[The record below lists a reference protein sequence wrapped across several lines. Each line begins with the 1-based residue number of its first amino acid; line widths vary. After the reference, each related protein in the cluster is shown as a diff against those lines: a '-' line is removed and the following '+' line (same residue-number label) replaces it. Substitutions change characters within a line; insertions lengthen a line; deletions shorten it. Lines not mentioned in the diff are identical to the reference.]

1 MTVRLDD
8 VLACLGEVLDRPD
21 RLPPDVPLTELG
33 LDSFTAVRLRRRLR
47 EETGLSLPLPDF
59 LGGATARTVA
69 ETPAGEPVPTA
80 DPSTVAAPAS
90 PPDGT
95 PFPLTAVQSAYLV
108 GRDPAFPLGGVATFW
123 YQEFD
128 RVPDGDPLTD
138 LDRLAAAWDVLVRRH
153 PMLRMVVGDD
163 GRQRVLP
170 EVPATRIAT
179 TDLRADPDPDAR
191 LGALREE
198 CSHQVRPPGTWPLHD
213 LRAALLP
220 DGRTRLHIGID
231 VLALDL
237 TSWMVLMREWGEVVA
252 DPGVAL
258 PPLPTTFAA
267 LTARTSTDPA
277 ERERRD
283 RDRAYWADRAPLP
296 AGPTLPWTG
305 LPWTDPPGDPAP
317 RMTRHTAVLDADT
330 WGRLRAAAARHGL
343 SPTGALLAAFAFV
356 LHRFGA
362 EEPFALNATLFDRD
376 DVAAGDDTPGLDRVV
391 GDFTS
396 TVLVAVEPP
405 DLRGRDDFAA
415 FAGRVNRRFWADLE
429 HRSVPGVEVTAGTAG
444 PRDPRTGLPAPAHP
458 VVFTSGL
465 GLTGDGPAATDW
477 LGEEVFGISQTPQV
491 LLDHIVH
498 DAGGVLRVHWDLRA
512 DTLPAGFVPGLRDAH
527 HTLLRRLADEPGAW
541 TDPTLGHDPSTAPAE
556 PVGPNPFTECGPL
569 LDDPWRAAVRPGRPA
584 LLDARGCVA
593 ADVLAARADRTG
605 AALAGLGAGPGD
617 LVAVCVDKGIAQ
629 VTALL
634 GVLAS
639 GAGYVPV
646 EPSWPAARIA
656 SVCARS
662 GLRHALVA
670 PGDDTTWPDGVRTHV
685 LDADGVLVGDAAT
698 PRRADPG
705 DLAYAIFTSGSTGT
719 PKGVGI
725 AHRAARTTLD
735 DLESRYPL
743 RADDRVLALSAF
755 SFDLSVYDVFSVL
768 GAGGGVVLPDADR
781 QRDPGH
787 WLELMA
793 AHRVTVWNTAPALL
807 EMLVEYAEIE
817 PEATRR
823 ALASLRQVF
832 LSADWIPVTLPD
844 RLRAL
849 APQARVIGLG
859 GATEASIWSISY
871 PVDEVDP
878 AWPSIPYGR
887 ALGGQSFH
895 VLDPDDGRPCPV
907 GRPGEL
913 FIGGD
918 GLAEGYVGD
927 PDQTAAR
934 FAVHPT
940 TGTRLYRTGDLG
952 RWRPDGTIEFLG
964 RTDRQVKIRGH
975 RIELG
980 ELEATLDRLPAV
992 RHAVAQAVR
1001 GPDDRPRLVA
1011 FVVPADPASPPG
1023 DGELAAALRAALP
1036 PYMVPNR
1043 FVVLAEL
1050 PITANG
1056 KVDHSALPNPFTNRS
1071 RTSGP
1076 VATAAPAASAAAPVG
1091 PSATAPTAPVPA
1103 PASATLSPAA
1113 TSGAAS
1119 SAAASLAAAS
1129 SVAASSTGVESAGAG
1144 TDVTAAV
1151 GGHEP
1156 AAAGWP
1162 AVPPQGIE
1170 LRLTVG
1176 CDGIGPVDA
1185 LVVAA
1190 PWVQR
1195 LRAELRTR
1203 GATVAERTSAEG
1215 LVELVVTTSATS
1227 SAPSPAV
1234 PAEASPAPAPAPA
1247 AQAAVLAPPAAGPP
1261 DPLVERT
1268 VARVFSDLLGG
1279 PVEVTT
1285 PFFQLGASSLTLVLA
1300 HRRLVELDP
1309 QLTVVDL
1316 FAYPTVRDLARHLTA
1331 TAPSPTAPTAP
1342 AAPTTTAAGPTG
1354 GATPP
1359 VADPP
1364 APPPGD
1370 GRAAARRAA
1379 RARAVA
1385 VAG

>member
-1 MTVRLDD
+1 M
-8 VLACLGEVLDRPD
+8 
-21 RLPPDVPLTELG
+21 
-33 LDSFTAVRLRRRLR
+33 
-47 EETGLSLPLPDF
+47 
-59 LGGATARTVA
+59 
-69 ETPAGEPVPTA
+69 
-80 DPSTVAAPAS
+80 
-90 PPDGT
+90 
-95 PFPLTAVQSAYLV
+95 
-108 GRDPAFPLGGVATFW
+108 
-123 YQEFD
+123 
-128 RVPDGDPLTD
+128 
-138 LDRLAAAWDVLVRRH
+138 
-153 PMLRMVVGDD
+153 
-163 GRQRVLP
+163 
-170 EVPATRIAT
+170 
-179 TDLRADPDPDAR
+179 
-191 LGALREE
+191 
-198 CSHQVRPPGTWPLHD
+198 
-213 LRAALLP
+213 
-220 DGRTRLHIGID
+220 
-231 VLALDL
+231 
-237 TSWMVLMREWGEVVA
+237 
-252 DPGVAL
+252 
-258 PPLPTTFAA
+258 
-267 LTARTSTDPA
+267 
-277 ERERRD
+277 
-283 RDRAYWADRAPLP
+283 
-296 AGPTLPWTG
+296 
-305 LPWTDPPGDPAP
+305 
-317 RMTRHTAVLDADT
+317 
-330 WGRLRAAAARHGL
+330 
-343 SPTGALLAAFAFV
+343 
-356 LHRFGA
+356 
-362 EEPFALNATLFDRD
+362 
-376 DVAAGDDTPGLDRVV
+376 
-391 GDFTS
+391 
-396 TVLVAVEPP
+396 
-405 DLRGRDDFAA
+405 
-415 FAGRVNRRFWADLE
+415 
-429 HRSVPGVEVTAGTAG
+429 
-444 PRDPRTGLPAPAHP
+444 
-458 VVFTSGL
+458 
-465 GLTGDGPAATDW
+465 
-477 LGEEVFGISQTPQV
+477 
-491 LLDHIVH
+491 
-498 DAGGVLRVHWDLRA
+498 
-512 DTLPAGFVPGLRDAH
+512 
-527 HTLLRRLADEPGAW
+527 
-541 TDPTLGHDPSTAPAE
+541 
-556 PVGPNPFTECGPL
+556 
-569 LDDPWRAAVRPGRPA
+569 
-584 LLDARGCVA
+584 
-593 ADVLAARADRTG
+593 
-605 AALAGLGAGPGD
+605 
-617 LVAVCVDKGIAQ
+617 
-629 VTALL
+629 
-634 GVLAS
+634 
-639 GAGYVPV
+639 
-646 EPSWPAARIA
+646 
-656 SVCARS
+656 
-662 GLRHALVA
+662 
-670 PGDDTTWPDGVRTHV
+670 RTHV

-755 SFDLSVYDVFSVL
+755 SFDLSVYDVCSVL

-849 APQARVIGLG
+849 APQARVVGLG

-1011 FVVPADPASPPG
+1011 FVVPADPATPPG

-1056 KVDHSALPNPFTNRS
+1056 KVDHSALPNPFANRS

-1076 VATAAPAASAAAPVG
+1076 AATAAPVSSAAAPGG
-1091 PSATAPTAPVPA
+1091 PSVAAPTGPVPA
-1103 PASATLSPAA
+1103 PASAALSPAA
-1113 TSGAAS
+1113 TSPAAT
-1119 SAAASLAAAS
+1119 SAAP
-1129 SVAASSTGVESAGAG
+1129 SSTGVESAGTGA
-1144 TDVTAAV
+1144 DVTAAA
-1151 GGHEP
+1151 GGQEP
-1156 AAAGWP
+1156 TASGWP

-1215 LVELVVTTSATS
+1215 LVELVVTTSAPS

-1234 PAEASPAPAPAPA
+1234 PAEASPAPAARAGAPA
-1247 AQAAVLAPPAAGPP
+1247 TQAAVLAPPAAGPP

-1316 FAYPTVRDLARHLTA
+1316 FAHPTVCDLARHLTA
-1331 TAPSPTAPTAP
+1331 TATASTAQAAPTA
-1342 AAPTTTAAGPTG
+1342 TTTTGAGPTG
-1354 GATPP
+1354 AAPPP
-1359 VADPP
+1359 V
-1364 APPPGD
+1364 PPPGD

>member
-8 VLACLGEVLDRPD
+8 VLACLAEVLDRPD
-21 RLPPDVPLTELG
+21 QLPPDVPLTELG

-69 ETPAGEPVPTA
+69 GTAAGEPAPAADPPTA
-80 DPSTVAAPAS
+80 RTAAPAS
-90 PPDGT
+90 PPDGA
-95 PFPLTAVQSAYLV
+95 PFPLTAVQSAYLA

-128 RVPDGDPLTD
+128 RVPDGDPLAD
-138 LDRLAAAWDVLVRRH
+138 LDRLATAWDVLVRRH

-179 TDLRADPDPDAR
+179 ADLRTDPDPDVR
-191 LGALREE
+191 LGVLREE
-198 CSHQVRPPGTWPLHD
+198 CSHQVREPGTWPLHD

-252 DPGVAL
+252 EPDVAL

-267 LTARTSTDPA
+267 LTARTTTDPA
-277 ERERRD
+277 ERARRD

-296 AGPTLPWTG
+296 AGPALPWTG

-317 RMTRHTAVLDADT
+317 RMTRHTAVLDADA
-330 WGRLRAAAARHGL
+330 WSRLRAAAARHGL

-362 EEPFALNATLFDRD
+362 EEPFALNTTLFDRD

-405 DLRGRDDFAA
+405 DLRTWDG
-415 FAGRVNRRFWADLE
+415 FAGFAERVNRRFWADLE

-465 GLTGDGPAATDW
+465 GLTGDGLAATDW

-527 HTLLRRLADEPGAW
+527 HTLLRRLADEPAAW
-541 TDPTLGHDPSTAPAE
+541 TDPTLGHDPSTAAAG
-556 PVGPNPFTECGPL
+556 PVGPNPFTAFGPL

-605 AALAGLGAGPGD
+605 AALAGLGAGPGE
-617 LVAVCVDKGIAQ
+617 LVAVCVEKGTAQ

-670 PGDDTTWPDGVRTHV
+670 PGDTTAWPDGVRTHV
-685 LDADGVLVGDAAT
+685 LDADGVLDGDAAT
-698 PRRADPG
+698 PRRPDPG

-735 DLESRYPL
+735 DLEARYPL
-743 RADDRVLALSAF
+743 RADDRVLALSAY

-787 WLELMA
+787 WLDLMA

-817 PEATRR
+817 PGATRR

-871 PVDEVDP
+871 PVDAVDP

-940 TGTRLYRTGDLG
+940 TGTRVYRTGDLG

-1011 FVVPADPASPPG
+1011 FVVPADPATPPG

-1043 FVVLAEL
+1043 FVVLGEL

-1056 KVDHSALPNPFTNRS
+1056 KVDHGALPNPFAARS
-1071 RTSGP
+1071 GRADP
-1076 VATAAPAASAAAPVG
+1076 VP
-1091 PSATAPTAPVPA
+1091 PTAPVPPVPATTA
-1103 PASATLSPAA
+1103 PAASPAA
-1113 TSGAAS
+1113 GDATPADPAPAPAPTVPSTGAATT
-1119 SAAASLAAAS
+1119 AGGREH
-1129 SVAASSTGVESAGAG
+1129 VA
-1144 TDVTAAV
+1144 
-1151 GGHEP
+1151 P
-1156 AAAGWP
+1156 GWP

-1176 CDGIGPVDA
+1176 CGGIGPVDA
-1185 LVVAA
+1185 LAVAA
-1190 PWVQR
+1190 PWLQR
-1195 LRAELRTR
+1195 LRAELRTH
-1203 GATVAERTSAEG
+1203 GATVAERTPADG
-1215 LVELVVTTSATS
+1215 LVELVVT
-1227 SAPSPAV
+1227 APSTAPVTAPAAAAA
-1234 PAEASPAPAPAPA
+1234 PPAPASAPA
-1247 AQAAVLAPPAAGPP
+1247 ATGPP

-1279 PVEVTT
+1279 PVEVGT

-1316 FAYPTVRDLARHLTA
+1316 FAHPTVRDLARHLTA
-1331 TAPSPTAPTAP
+1331 VATEP
-1342 AAPTTTAAGPTG
+1342 AATEPTG
-1354 GATPP
+1354 AGAPPP
-1359 VADPP
+1359 VPDPP
-1364 APPPGD
+1364 APQPGD
-1370 GRAAARRAA
+1370 GRAAGRRAA
-1379 RARAVA
+1379 RARAAA